1 MELYKEI
8 LIHALKQESL
18 LVTFSNPD
26 IDEKEIVNIIRYQ
39 ALQKIKAI
47 LEDDSLSDVDCFMQI
62 EKIVEVFESRFRLK
76 ESLSLLFTH
85 KMDILNEVQLFATAP
100 HFPYYP
106 QKGARFYVP
115 IRCHPRHY
123 KFYFL

>member
-26 IDEKEIVNIIRYQ
+26 IDEKEIVNTIRYQ

-47 LEDDSLSDVDCFMQI
+47 LEDDSLSDADCFMQI
-62 EKIVEVFESRFRLK
+62 EKIVEVFKSFETRIS
-76 ESLSLLFTH
+76 
-85 KMDILNEVQLFATAP
+85 
-100 HFPYYP
+100 Y
-106 QKGARFYVP
+106 
-115 IRCHPRHY
+115 RHN
-123 KFYFL
+123 FG